1 MNRKIEQFGVANL
14 YPDNQPP
21 IISFFKR
28 VAIEVELDNG
38 DDFTFTPFFGDFKG
52 TDDIFGYLKK
62 YVEEKNLE
70 KLDIRLDSQRVC
82 IYEINPETLEL
93 GEFIEGEG
101 SDVEYYVWNNETKNF
116 DEVDSNSLT
125 DEDEY
130 EDEYD
135 DDDD

>member
-1 MNRKIEQFGVANL
+1 MNRKIEKFGVANL

-62 YVEEKNLE
+62 NVEEKKLE
-70 KLDIRLDSQRVC
+70 KLDIRFDSQRVC

-101 SDVEYYVWNNETKNF
+101 SDVEYYVWNNEAKSF
-116 DEVDSNSLT
+116 DEVVSNSLS

-130 EDEYD
+130 DEDEDEDY
-135 DDDD
+135 